1 MQGELS
7 LRVNN
12 GVLRQLI
19 ANVERVEVVRRILV
33 TPDPEFGIDKM
44 LGQHTAD
51 LGIAEN
57 VLLDP
62 QAVFSARAREIDED
76 GPVCR
81 LGFGHGIGDVFKV
94 LLLGCATTPFV
105 R

>member
-19 ANVERVEVVRRILV
+19 ANVESVEVVRRILV

-51 LGIAEN
+51 LGVAEN

-62 QAVFSARAREIDED
+62 QAVFSARAREINED
-76 GPVCR
+76 R
-81 LGFGHGIGDVFKV
+81 LVGFLGLGHGIGDMFKV
-94 LLLGCATTPFV
+94 LLFDWAAAALV